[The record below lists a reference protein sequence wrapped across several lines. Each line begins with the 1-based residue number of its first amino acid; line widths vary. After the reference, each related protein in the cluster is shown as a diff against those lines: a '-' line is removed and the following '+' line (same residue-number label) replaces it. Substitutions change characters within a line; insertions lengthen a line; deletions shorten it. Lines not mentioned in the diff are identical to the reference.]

1 MTYGDMY
8 KAIREANFEMHS
20 AGVNKGDVVVILLP
34 DSSHLLVYAVAV
46 WQLGGIVTIISPCL
60 SADEIEKRIR
70 LVNAKWIISG
80 NNWKCTFRTEDEG
93 EKQTVLTNVSTKAY
107 FTLQTRNVEIEQPS
121 KPGTSTSDLL
131 VAKVDLAL
139 IMIDQRPRTFELVAI
154 PFTHYNVSSAIQM
167 LGDTLVFQKR
177 PPGELFLVCF
187 PLWTASGL
195 LLALHALCSHYHVV
209 VRDCF
214 EMHSLSNLLR
224 KYKINILT
232 APVEMLAFLDEN
244 EVRENKLN
252 SATMVCAASNHQM
265 AQKATS
271 VLRKLDSTVIVFSMS
286 ECLSWPFVSL
296 EIPTNEADRTP
307 VLVAPNFECKI
318 TDPYMVECYAEITGD
333 IYVRGPA
340 CASTYFSGEP
350 LSDQYG
356 WIRTG
361 IHGEYSEKD
370 MCVYFSP
377 DNDPEKG

>member
-1 MTYGDMY
+1 
-8 KAIREANFEMHS
+8 
-20 AGVNKGDVVVILLP
+20 
-34 DSSHLLVYAVAV
+34 
-46 WQLGGIVTIISPCL
+46 
-60 SADEIEKRIR
+60 
-70 LVNAKWIISG
+70 
-80 NNWKCTFRTEDEG
+80 
-93 EKQTVLTNVSTKAY
+93 
-107 FTLQTRNVEIEQPS
+107 
-121 KPGTSTSDLL
+121 
-131 VAKVDLAL
+131 
-139 IMIDQRPRTFELVAI
+139 
-154 PFTHYNVSSAIQM
+154 
-167 LGDTLVFQKR
+167 
-177 PPGELFLVCF
+177 
-187 PLWTASGL
+187 
-195 LLALHALCSHYHVV
+195 
-209 VRDCF
+209 
-214 EMHSLSNLLR
+214 
-224 KYKINILT
+224 
-232 APVEMLAFLDEN
+232 MLAFLDEN

-318 TDPYMVECYAEITGD
+318 TDPHMVECYAEITGD

-377 DNDPEKG
+377 DNDPEKGMPADVSSLLSGYKFRKIITETHCYLVRQLHHVCAREAMNFLHYTSRST